1 MLKITKGQQGQSLK
15 YVVDSLLLLVDSY
28 ACAIYVRES
37 WFFIVVFVC
46 VSFFHTQALEDNQ
59 EKMAGMT
66 NNQPSQWWWL
76 ESHTTTNRSPW
87 LQSTLSG
94 ICISLSICYIFFFFY
109 YCQMKRYRS
118 NRKTRNTSTKT

>member
-59 EKMAGMT
+59 EKKKSEEDDW
-66 NNQPSQWWWL
+66 NDE
-76 ESHTTTNRSPW
+76 ESTVTVVVA
-87 LQSTLSG
+87 
-94 ICISLSICYIFFFFY
+94 
-109 YCQMKRYRS
+109 
-118 NRKTRNTSTKT
+118 

>member
-1 MLKITKGQQGQSLK
+1 MLKITKGQQGRSLK

-94 ICISLSICYIFFFFY
+94 ICISLSICYIFF
-109 YCQMKRYRS
+109 S
-118 NRKTRNTSTKT
+118 STIAK